1 MIKFW
6 KCAIFAALAAL
17 SAGAA
22 ADPVLD
28 RAVQHDV
35 IAWHLAQGETSD
47 QACAVVEQYFAVRCV
62 VAGSDFVLT
71 RGTGTEI
78 TYLVTIREPPKES
91 P

>member
-6 KCAIFAALAAL
+6 KCTIFAALVAL

-35 IAWHLAQGETSD
+35 IAWHLAQGESSD
-47 QACAVVEQYFAVRCV
+47 QVCAVVEQYFAVRCV
-62 VAGSDFVLT
+62 VAGADFVLT
-71 RGTGTEI
+71 RGFGTEI
-78 TYLVTIREPPKES
+78 TYLATIRIPPTET